1 VQITALVE
9 SAAHVC
15 CRYRL
20 AALRP
25 YLETAGH
32 SLTLQPWPGSAWGWL
47 ALTRSLGA
55 ADGVILQRKLLPRWQ
70 LYLLRR
76 VARILIFDFDDA
88 VFLRDSYA
96 AKGLYSRKRRQRFRR
111 LVCAADVVAAGNS
124 FLRDQAARW
133 AAPGRV
139 HVVPTCVNP
148 DDYPLAAHARPAG
161 TAQLVWIGSSSTL
174 QGLERM
180 QPLLEAVGRDCPG
193 VSLNL
198 ICDHFLSLRHLPVL
212 PCPWSEA
219 REGAELSAADVG
231 ISWVPDDLWS
241 RGKCGLKVLQY
252 MAAGLPVVAN
262 PVGVQAEM
270 VRHGETGFL
279 AETADQWTGAIR
291 RLAHNPELRRR
302 MGRAGQRLV
311 ESTYST
317 VVAAGRWCALL
328 ERLNEPPQRGE
339 CSPHA
344 PREDCT
350 LGQRRKT
357 A

>member
-1 VQITALVE
+1 MHLTALVE
-9 SAAHVC
+9 SATHVC

-25 YLETAGH
+25 FLEAAGH
-32 SLTLQPWPGSAWGWL
+32 TLALQPWPDSAWGWL
-47 ALTRSLGA
+47 ALTRALR
-55 ADGVILQRKLLPRWQ
+55 DTDVLILQRKLLSRWQ

-76 VARILIFDFDDA
+76 AARVLLFDFDDA

-96 AKGLYSRKRRQRFRR
+96 AKGLHSRSRQSRFRN
-111 LVCAADVVAAGNS
+111 LVRAADGVMAGNS
-124 FLRDQAARW
+124 FLRDQAACW
-133 AAPGRV
+133 TGSGRV

-148 DDYPLAAHARPAG
+148 ALYPLAPHSRPAG

-180 QPLLEAVGRDCPG
+180 QPLLETLGRDNPR
-193 VSLNL
+193 LRLKL
-198 ICDHFLSLRHLPVL
+198 ISDRFLRLRHLPVL

-219 REGAELSAADVG
+219 REGDELAAADIGV
-231 ISWVPDDLWS
+231 SWVPDDLWS

-270 VRHGETGFL
+270 VQHGATGFL
-279 AETADQWTGAIR
+279 AETPAQWMEAVR
-291 RLAHNPELRRR
+291 RLAHDPELRRR
-302 MGRAGQRLV
+302 MGRAGRARL
-311 ESTYST
+311 ESTYS
-317 VVAAGRWCALL
+317 VAVGAGCWLALL
-328 ERLNEPPQRGE
+328 EGLR
-339 CSPHA
+339 
-344 PREDCT
+344 
-350 LGQRRKT
+350 QRRKT